1 MSRTDNSVWRSRPIQ
16 SIFAHKSRLR
26 RKPPSWRAPEDLH
39 KVKAMSAS
47 RLIPLAAAL
56 VLLAACETTGGPP
69 PPPRA
74 EAPSAAVFRPADF
87 SWSAVPGRGRIDG
100 RLTYKRGAQ
109 RFTCAGA
116 AVILTPETPWTR
128 RRMTTL
134 YLSSSF
140 AALPVGE
147 VRARTPS
154 EPGEDYS
161 AFVRRANCDGGD
173 AFSFSGLPDGAWYVI
188 TVAKP
193 VGPGDS
199 IAIMRRVETK
209 GGRAVTMAL

>member
-1 MSRTDNSVWRSRPIQ
+1 
-16 SIFAHKSRLR
+16 
-26 RKPPSWRAPEDLH
+26 
-39 KVKAMSAS
+39 MSAF
-47 RLIPLAAAL
+47 RLLPLAAAV

-69 PPPRA
+69 PPPNA
-74 EAPSAAVFRPADF
+74 QPPSATVFRPSDF

-100 RLTYKRGAQ
+100 KLTYKRGAQ

-128 RRMTTL
+128 RRMSTL

-161 AFVRRANCDGGD
+161 AFVRRATCDSAD
-173 AFSFSGLPDGAWYVI
+173 AFSFTGLPDGGWFVI

-199 IAIMRRVETK
+199 VAIMRRVETK
-209 GGRAVTMAL
+209 GGRAVTATL